1 MNNLATWME
10 NSAVASFIGEYAWVF
25 PMLETFHFIGL
36 ILTIG
41 AIYVIDLRLMGF
53 APRIPLH
60 AVVKLIPVSLFGFA
74 INLVTGVMFLFSD
87 PSFYFSNTAFRL
99 KVLAILIA
107 GLNAVWFKFSFDE
120 AALAANPNAQPA
132 ATIKLI
138 GFISLLVWT
147 CVIVLGRVI
156 PYVA

>member
-1 MNNLATWME
+1 MDNIVTWME
-10 NSAVASFIGEYAWVF
+10 NSAAAGFIAGNAWVF
-25 PMLETFHFIGL
+25 PSLETFHFIGL

-41 AIYVIDLRLMGF
+41 GIYVIDLRLMGF

-60 AVVKLIPVSLFGFA
+60 AVVKLIPISLFGFA
-74 INLVTGVMFLFSD
+74 INLFTGVMFLFAD

-120 AALAANPNAQPA
+120 AALAANPNAKPSG
-132 ATIKLI
+132 TIKLI
-138 GFISLLVWT
+138 GLISLLLWT
-147 CVIVLGRVI
+147 SVIVLGRVI